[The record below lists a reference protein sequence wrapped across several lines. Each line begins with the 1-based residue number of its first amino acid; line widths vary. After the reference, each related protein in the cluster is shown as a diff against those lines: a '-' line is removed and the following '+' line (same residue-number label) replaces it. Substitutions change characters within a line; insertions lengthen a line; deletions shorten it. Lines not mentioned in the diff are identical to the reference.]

1 MSRDLRICFIGDSFV
16 QGIGDPEYRG
26 WVGRVLQG
34 TRGDVTAF
42 NLGIRRNTSADVL
55 RRCWEEVGSRTLPG
69 ADNRLVVSFGSND
82 MVEEDGE
89 VRVESTRCLGNLA
102 AILDESRRRG
112 IDVLVVGPPPV
123 VVAGEGHLRRTSK
136 LSEEMDAL
144 CRSRGVPFIATTREL
159 ADDAVWTREVLA
171 GDGAHPGSGGYRR
184 LADIILAGRWHDW
197 ISGQGGSQQ
206 V

>member
-26 WVGRVLQG
+26 WVGRVLQA

-82 MVEEDGE
+82 MIEENGG
-89 VRVESTRCLGNLA
+89 VRVDPARCLDNLA
-102 AILDESRRRG
+102 MILDESRRRAVA
-112 IDVLVVGPPPV
+112 VLVVGPPPV
-123 VVAGEGHLRRTSK
+123 IVAGEEHLRRTSK
-136 LSEEMDAL
+136 LSEEMAAL
-144 CRSRGVPFIATTREL
+144 CRARSVPFIATTREL
-159 ADDAVWTREVLA
+159 ADDPAWTREVLA
-171 GDGAHPGSGGYRR
+171 GDGAHPGSSGYQK
-184 LADIILAGRWHDW
+184 LTDIILTGHWHEW
-197 ISGQGGSQQ
+197 ITRPAQ
-206 V
+206 